1 MNYQLN
7 IYCVGLI
14 LIIDH
19 CDKTISIKIVYF
31 GPALSGKTTS
41 IKALFS
47 HFGKGKDVYSIES
60 TVNRTLFFDYGT
72 VTFQNQE
79 WALKIH
85 IYTTTGQDFY
95 FVTRPITLR
104 AVDGVI
110 FVIDSHEEVY
120 DRNLISWQE
129 LISYFNENISNLPI
143 IIAFNKQDLEDKF
156 NSIDFLRDIEYS
168 KYKNI
173 DTRFTSAIKGEGIL
187 DCFEDILRLVLN
199 KYYDNKLITAMN

>member
-1 MNYQLN
+1 
-7 IYCVGLI
+7 V
-14 LIIDH
+14 IIDH

-47 HFGKGKDVYSIES
+47 DFGKDEEVYSIES
-60 TVNRTLFFDYGT
+60 TVDRTLFFDYGT

-95 FVTRPITLR
+95 FITRPITLR

-110 FVIDSHEEVY
+110 FVIDSQEDVY
-120 DRNLISWQE
+120 ERNLTSWRE
-129 LISYFNENISNLPI
+129 LISYFNESIEDLPI

-156 NSIDFLRDIEYS
+156 NSIDFLKEIGYYN
-168 KYKNI
+168 YKNI
-173 DTRFTSAIKGEGIL
+173 DTRFTSALKGEGVL
-187 DCFEDILRLVLN
+187 DCFEDILRLILK
-199 KYYDNKLITAMN
+199 KYYNHKLVSVIN

>member
-1 MNYQLN
+1 
-7 IYCVGLI
+7 

-19 CDKTISIKIVYF
+19 CDKTLSIKIVYF
-31 GPALSGKTTS
+31 GTALSGKTTS

-47 HFGKGKDVYSIES
+47 DFGKGEEVCSIES
-60 TVNRTLFFDYGT
+60 TVERTLFFDYGV

-85 IYTTTGQDFY
+85 IYTTTGQEFY
-95 FVTRPITLR
+95 FVTRLITLK

-110 FVIDSHEEVY
+110 FVIDSQEEVY

-129 LISYFNENISNLPI
+129 LISYFNETLDDLPI

-156 NSIDFLRDIEYS
+156 NSIEFLKDIGYHKFKS
-168 KYKNI
+168 IN
-173 DTRFTSAIKGEGIL
+173 TRYTSAKKREGIL
-187 DCFEDILRLVLN
+187 ECFEDILRLILK
-199 KYYDNKLITAMN
+199 KYFDYRLISTINQRKISLYNS

>member
-1 MNYQLN
+1 
-7 IYCVGLI
+7 

-19 CDKTISIKIVYF
+19 CDKTLSIKIVYF

-47 HFGKGKDVYSIES
+47 DFGKGEEVCSIES
-60 TVNRTLFFDYGT
+60 TVDRTLFFDYGV

-95 FVTRPITLR
+95 FVTRPITLK

-110 FVIDSHEEVY
+110 FVIDSQEEVY
-120 DRNLISWQE
+120 DRNLTSWQE
-129 LISYFNENISNLPI
+129 LISYFNDNLADLPI
-143 IIAFNKQDLEDKF
+143 VIAFNKQDLEDKF
-156 NSIDFLRDIEYS
+156 NSIEFLKEIGYHKFKS
-168 KYKNI
+168 IN
-173 DTRFTSAIKGEGIL
+173 TRYTSAKKREGIL
-187 DCFEDILRLVLN
+187 ECFEDILRLILK
-199 KYYDNKLITAMN
+199 KYFDYRLISTINQRKISLYNS